1 MAVSVPG
8 GKAHADTTMRAWIG
22 RQADDVPQ
30 GWMDHVITRML
41 LVANWQLIRFEGINE
56 KDFEKKS
63 PAEELENLEHKALAL
78 WRLAR
83 NFRLLIEFETERA
96 RQRVNLRVPSNEGAR
111 DALIRH
117 VTKVLGPEYALE
129 IPERPGE

>member
-1 MAVSVPG
+1 MPVIVPG
-8 GKAHADTTMRAWIG
+8 GKADADTTMRAWIG

-30 GWMDHVITRML
+30 GWMDHVIRRML
-41 LVANWQLIRFEGINE
+41 DLANCQLLR
-56 KDFEKKS
+56 
-63 PAEELENLEHKALAL
+63 LEHVKEEDFDKNQVDKELDLVERKASILA
-78 WRLAR
+78 RVSR
-83 NFRLLIEFETERA
+83 NFRMLIEFETERA

-129 IPERPGE
+129 IPERAGE

>member
-1 MAVSVPG
+1 MPVSVEG
-8 GKAHADTTMRAWIG
+8 GKADADTTMRAWIG
-22 RQADDVPQ
+22 RAADDVPQ

-41 LVANWQLIRFEGINE
+41 NVANWQLIRFEEIKPE
-56 KDFEKKS
+56 DLDKKN
-63 PAEELENLEHKALAL
+63 PQKELESIERKALTL

-83 NFRLLIEFETERA
+83 NFRFLIEFETERA

-129 IPERPGE
+129 ISEGDGE